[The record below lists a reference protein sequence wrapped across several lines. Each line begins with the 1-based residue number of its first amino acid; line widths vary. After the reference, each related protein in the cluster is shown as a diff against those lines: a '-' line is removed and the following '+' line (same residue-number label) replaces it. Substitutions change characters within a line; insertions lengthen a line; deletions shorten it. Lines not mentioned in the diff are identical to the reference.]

1 MAAPQNKVIATYA
14 ILGAS
19 LALLAVGSACAQ
31 SSVTIY
37 GVVDIAASYY
47 RGEGSGHRLR
57 LTSGASQQTRLGF
70 RGTEDLGGGL
80 YAGFELEAGFNAD
93 TGLGQA
99 SNANN
104 QASGGGTAGGLT
116 FNRKSVA
123 LLGGP
128 WGEVRL
134 GRDYTPSFWVLF
146 AYDPFRT
153 GVGFG
158 AATTQGASPITQL
171 RVSNSVS
178 YLTRKCYI
186 HECTGFYGQV
196 TYAIGEN
203 APGPNS
209 KDGNTV
215 GFRVGY
221 GGGDWDVAF
230 GHTET
235 RDVAAGDYQQ
245 TMLGGSWNWGGGRL
259 LLLAGRHRTGQP
271 IAQLQGGTSASFAQL
286 GAFINVG
293 SGYIPIAFTR
303 VKRND
308 AQNGA
313 ADKFAVGYVHSLS
326 KRTAIYGTLAYID
339 NKGSMQLPV
348 SVGAD
353 AGPTPVRGG
362 SASGMDVGIRHS
374 F

>member
-1 MAAPQNKVIATYA
+1 M
-14 ILGAS
+14 
-19 LALLAVGSACAQ
+19 
-31 SSVTIY
+31 
-37 GVVDIAASYY
+37 
-47 RGEGSGHRLR
+47 
-57 LTSGASQQTRLGF
+57 
-70 RGTEDLGGGL
+70 

-93 TGLGQA
+93 SGFGQA
-99 SNANN
+99 SNSNN
-104 QASGGGTAGGLT
+104 QASGTGAGTVNGLT

-123 LLGGP
+123 VLGGS
-128 WGEVRL
+128 WGEVRV

-178 YLTRKCYI
+178 YLTGKCYTY
-186 HECTGFYGQV
+186 ECTGFYGQA
-196 TYAIGEN
+196 TYAVGEN

-209 KDGNTV
+209 KDGNTA

-221 GGGDWDVAF
+221 GGGNWDVAF
-230 GHTET
+230 GRTET
-235 RDVAAGDYQQ
+235 KDVAAGKYQQ

-259 LLLAGRHRTGQP
+259 LLLTGRHRTDLP
-271 IAQLQGGTSASFAQL
+271 VAALQGGTKSSFAQV
-286 GAFINVG
+286 GAFINIG
-293 SGYIPIAFTR
+293 NDTIPIAFTH

-308 AQNGA
+308 AQNGS
-313 ADKFAVGYVHSLS
+313 ADKFAVGYVHALS
-326 KRTAIYGTLAYID
+326 KRTAIYGTLGYIK

-348 SVGAD
+348 NVGAD
-353 AGPTPVRGG
+353 AGPTPVKGG
-362 SASGMDVGIRHS
+362 SASGVDFGIRHS

>member
-1 MAAPQNKVIATYA
+1 MKQKIF
-14 ILGAS
+14 GAG
-19 LALLAVGSACAQ
+19 LALVAAGSACAQ

-37 GVVDIAASYY
+37 GVVDVAASYY
-47 RGEGSGHRLR
+47 KGEGSGHRMR
-57 LTSGASQQTRLGF
+57 LISGASQQSRLGF
-70 RGTEDLGGGL
+70 RGTEDLGDGM
-80 YAGFELEAGFNAD
+80 YAGFELEAGINPD
-93 TGLGQA
+93 TGSGQA
-99 SNANN
+99 SNTNN
-104 QASGGGTAGGLT
+104 QASGTGTGGGLT

-123 LLGGP
+123 VLGGP

-171 RVSNSVS
+171 RVSNSIS
-178 YLTRKCYI
+178 YLTSKCYTY
-186 HECTGFYGQV
+186 ECTGFYGQV
-196 TYAIGEN
+196 TYALGEN
-203 APGPNS
+203 PPGPNS
-209 KDGNTV
+209 KDGNTA
-215 GFRVGY
+215 GIRVGY
-221 GGGDWDVAF
+221 GGGNWDVAI
-230 GHTET
+230 GRTQT
-235 RDVAAGDYQQ
+235 RDVAAGKYEQ

-259 LLLAGRHRTGQP
+259 LMLTGRHRTDLP
-271 IAQLQGGTSASFAQL
+271 AALLQGGTSASFGQV

-293 SGYIPIAFTR
+293 SDYIPIAFTR

-308 AQNGA
+308 AQHGA

-326 KRTAIYGTLAYID
+326 KRTAIYGTLAFID
-339 NKGSMQLPV
+339 NKGSLQLPV

-362 SASGMDVGIRHS
+362 NASGVDFGIRHS